1 VYMAAITGAFPVH
14 DERNTGLIRRLAG
27 QPLTT
32 SCASMTNESVRHMR
46 AVPDARFTLIAS
58 LGMNAVQNN
67 PADVIP

>member
-1 VYMAAITGAFPVH
+1 
-14 DERNTGLIRRLAG
+14 
-27 QPLTT
+27 
-32 SCASMTNESVRHMR
+32 MR